1 LLHKWN
7 ASPATITPTIFKQFL
22 RRDISTLE
30 YGKVDARDRMTA
42 SNVNPSGFPKMQMR
56 DSARYRISPFSI
68 PALNLSTR
76 FSAFESDMRHKPP
89 LPAAG

>member
-1 LLHKWN
+1 MSGEGSGDDDHANRSRLLVLLRKWN

-22 RRDISTLE
+22 RRDSSTLE

-56 DSARYRISPFSI
+56 DSARYRIR
-68 PALNLSTR
+68 R
-76 FSAFESDMRHKPP
+76 FRFPP
-89 LPAAG
+89 